1 MQFGQRSEDRSTV
14 NSPDP
19 SKSTRTT
26 PGPELTAR
34 QRAGNRFGVVSVV
47 FALLAGLCSAVAA
60 LRPMAWAFA
69 PIGLALGGT
78 GVALWLNG
86 RATNRDDAIIGAG
99 LSFLVIMVLLFQL
112 AATFP
117 PMPIAPMP

>member
-1 MQFGQRSEDRSTV
+1 M

-26 PGPELTAR
+26 PGPELTAQ
-34 QRAGNRFGVVSVV
+34 QRAGNRFGAVSVV
-47 FALLAGLCSAVAA
+47 FALLAAMCTAVAA

-78 GVALWLNG
+78 GFVLWLSG
-86 RATNRDDAIIGAG
+86 RATNRDDATIGAG
-99 LSFLVIMVLLFQL
+99 LSFLVVMVLLFQL

-117 PMPIAPMP
+117 PMPIAPLPLP